1 MDLPILRRG
10 SKGNSVKSL
19 QILLEGNGCSVGKY
33 GVDGEYGSDTET
45 AVRRYQ
51 SKKGLTV
58 DGIAGPEVW
67 SALLI

>member
-1 MDLPILRRG
+1 MKKG
-10 SKGNSVKSL
+10 SKGNTVKAL
-19 QILLEGNGCSVGKY
+19 QILLVGNGCSVGKY
-33 GVDGEYGSDTET
+33 GADGDFGSDTEA
-45 AVRRYQ
+45 AVRRFQ